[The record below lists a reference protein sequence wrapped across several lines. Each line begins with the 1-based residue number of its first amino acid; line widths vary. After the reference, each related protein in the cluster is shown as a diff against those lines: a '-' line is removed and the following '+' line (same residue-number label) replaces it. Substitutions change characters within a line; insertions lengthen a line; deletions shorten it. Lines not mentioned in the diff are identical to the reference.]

1 MSVCLLREEQLH
13 CALCRQLFN
22 APITLP
28 CGHTFCLAC
37 VRPWTS
43 CPTCHHLLSSSGPE
57 PRINSILSEM
67 VEQLRLSGTRRKPY
81 LLPQEEEQEQM
92 EVEEVVLCDICTAR
106 SRSTRRSLIR
116 DTSMAR
122 TPAIRSCLVCL
133 ASYCQL
139 HLRPHTTVPRLQLHP
154 LSPPTSSAHLEARL
168 CPAHHRP
175 LDLFCITDQSCVCTR
190 CPLLEHRGHQVEP
203 LDEEWRRKIA
213 ELEGQ
218 RQRLREAAEGKQHKV
233 GEVDSGLVLGR
244 QAALRER
251 QLATEAFGALE
262 RQLAAAWE
270 ELLVELEERQAGAE
284 RRAGAMLLE
293 LQQEAAD
300 LLQRQA
306 ELEELQMAAAAATAT
321 NRLDFLRRFGAAAA
335 APPPRTRDWTGV
347 TLELPCHQGA
357 TRRALQRLQELL
369 QQQLSGRLV
378 VLELERLRLPAVN
391 LVLDRDTAHRSLVVS
406 PDGRAVHHAA
416 PQSNLP
422 DGPSRFHPCCCVLAR
437 QGFSS
442 GTFYFEVQV
451 DGKSRWT
458 VGVAR
463 GSAPRRG
470 VLSLRPENGQWA
482 LWLKEREEYAALV
495 GVPRRL
501 QLSSRPRTLGVLV
514 ELDHGRVSF
523 HDGHTAALL
532 YRFTHCRFSGKIFP
546 FFCPGLSQG
555 GANSAPL
562 RILSPA
568 EMSR

>member
-1 MSVCLLREEQLH
+1 MTVCLLREEQLH
-13 CALCRQLFN
+13 CALCRRLFN
-22 APITLP
+22 DPVTLP

-43 CPTCHHLLSSSGPE
+43 CPTCEHLLSPSGPE
-57 PRINSILSEM
+57 PQINSILSEM
-67 VEQLRLSGTRRKPY
+67 VEQLRLSGTRRKQY
-81 LLPQEEEQEQM
+81 FLLEEEEQEEL

-106 SRSTRRSLIR
+106 SRSTRGSRSR
-116 DTSMAR
+116 TR

-154 LSPPTSSAHLEARL
+154 LSPPTSPAHLEARL
-168 CPAHHRP
+168 CPAHERP
-175 LDLFCITDQSCVCTR
+175 LDLFCSTDQSCVCTR
-190 CPLLEHRGHQVEP
+190 CAMLGHRGHQVVP
-203 LDEEWRRKIA
+203 LDDEWHRKIA

-218 RQRLREAAEGKQHKV
+218 RRLLREAAEGKRHKV
-233 GEVDSGLVLGR
+233 GEVDSGLVLSR
-244 QAALRER
+244 QMVLQER
-251 QLATEAFGALE
+251 RLATEVFGALE

-270 ELLVELEERQAGAE
+270 EFLVELEERQALAE
-284 RRAGAMLLE
+284 QRAGAMLLE
-293 LQQEAAD
+293 LQQEAAE

-306 ELEELQMAAAAATAT
+306 ELEELQTAAAAGTAT
-321 NRLDFLRRFGAAAA
+321 DRLDFLRSFGAAAT

-357 TRRALQRLQELL
+357 TRRSLQRLQELL
-369 QQQLSGRLV
+369 QQQLSCRLV
-378 VLELERLRLPAVN
+378 VLELERLRRPAVD
-391 LVLDRDTAHRSLVVS
+391 LVLDPDTAHRSLVLS
-406 PDGRAVHHAA
+406 QDGRAMHHAA
-416 PQSNLP
+416 PQRKVP

-470 VLSLRPENGQWA
+470 VLSLQPENGQWA
-482 LWLKEREEYAALV
+482 LWLKEQEYAALV
-495 GVPRRL
+495 GVPHRL

-514 ELDHGRVSF
+514 ELDHGCVSF